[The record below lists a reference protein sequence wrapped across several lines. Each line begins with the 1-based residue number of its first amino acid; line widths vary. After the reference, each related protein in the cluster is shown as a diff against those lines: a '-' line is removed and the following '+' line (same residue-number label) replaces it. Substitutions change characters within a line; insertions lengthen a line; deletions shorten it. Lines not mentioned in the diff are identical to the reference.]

1 MKKRIFSVVLAIAM
15 LATTFAGCSGSNGV
29 STAAPAAATASTVS
43 AVAPSEAVKAS
54 SNVTI
59 TLLNSKGEIQSA
71 LEELAKTYKEKTGV
85 TVEVTACPTGTS
97 PFETIS
103 KNYSSGNPPTMAIL
117 DPTDV
122 VTIAKEKAVDL
133 SNEKWVSDGGNMVS
147 KIDGAVYGFPLCVE
161 GRGIIYNKTVIEKTL
176 KKAFD
181 PNSIHS
187 YDDLKGIFEEL
198 RKAGMTN
205 PIVISKEDW
214 SLGAHQLQYV
224 YESQTGKAADTA
236 AYIQKLKKGKVKV
249 ADDKRFG
256 QFIQTFDLL
265 KEYNYNKKDP
275 LGAVY
280 EKDPIYLSEGD
291 AAFWF
296 NGNWAWPNIKE
307 AGGEGNEYGILPYVL
322 GNDKTDFANNNI
334 QASATKLVMIDKVKA
349 TPEQQQAAKDFLNWL
364 VYDKDGQ
371 NGLVNSLQIV
381 PAFKN
386 ITLKPTDPLGI
397 AVKGYVDAGKAYD
410 PAIVPG
416 DHWKVLGASMQK
428 YLAGKMD
435 KATLV
440 TDIEKYWKSAK

>member
-1 MKKRIFSVVLAIAM
+1 MMKKKILSAV
-15 LATTFAGCSGSNGV
+15 LATTLVATTLAGCTGGTPS
-29 STAAPAAATASTVS
+29 STTPASAAEGTAS
-43 AVAPSEAVKAS
+43 KAA

-59 TLLNSKGEIQSA
+59 SMLNSKGEIQTA
-71 LEELAKTYKEKTGV
+71 LEGLAKKYKDKTGV
-85 TVEVTACPTGTS
+85 TVEVTACATGAS

-117 DPTDV
+117 DTTDI
-122 VTIAKEKAVDL
+122 VTIAKDKALDL
-133 SNEKWVSDGGNMVS
+133 SKEKWVNDGGNMVY
-147 KIDGAVYGFPLCVE
+147 KMDNVVYSFPLCVE
-161 GRGIIYNKTVIEKTL
+161 GRGIIYNKTAIEKTL
-176 KKAFD
+176 KKSFD
-181 PNSIHS
+181 PNFIHS
-187 YDDLKGIFEEL
+187 YDELKALFEEL

-214 SLGAHQLQYV
+214 SLGAHQLQYL
-224 YESQTGKAADTA
+224 YETQTGKAADTA
-236 AYIQKLKKGKVKV
+236 AFTEKLKKGEVKI

-265 KEYNYNKKDP
+265 REYNYNKKDP

-280 EKDPIYLSEGD
+280 EKDPIYLAEGN

-307 AGGEGNEYGILPYVL
+307 AGGESNEYGILPYVL
-322 GNDKTDFANNNI
+322 GNDKADFANNAI
-334 QASATKLVMIDKVKA
+334 QASPSKQIMIDKIKA

-371 NGLVNSLQIV
+371 DGLVNSLQII

-397 AVKGYVDAGKAYD
+397 AVKSYVDAGKVFD

-416 DHWKVLGASMQK
+416 DHWKVMGASMQK

-435 KATLV
+435 KTALAA
-440 TDIEKYWKSAK
+440 DLEKYWKSAK